1 MTGEE
6 AHSDGRRRCLARM
19 GRARTGGAAGAVV
32 VAAAVIGAGTLAA
45 RAAGRHAA
53 ASEGAAMFPY
63 AAATFAWG
71 CDRDPS
77 SPVRALVYD
86 YQKRQRVPGGIRSCR
101 GPVDLLGYAFTASV
115 VRMEAQVPLEQETT
129 EVDDGSVERAFRG
142 WIGRDLRR
150 ADGRLDARTIEAAF
164 DRVYVRPNDQLA
176 PSLPARIVY
185 DTLFRQWLARYAA
198 SVAAV
203 LDHDD
208 LLARKA
214 RELTV
219 RQGHRDFDGLAFQTA
234 ATEAMGLAQTV
245 SSRDVGTLIRRAA
258 DGSLPALLKIL
269 RRVLA
274 DYDPET
280 SARLD
285 AQLRVARHR

>member
-1 MTGEE
+1 
-6 AHSDGRRRCLARM
+6 M
-19 GRARTGGAAGAVV
+19 GGARTGGAAVVAVV
-32 VAAAVIGAGTLAA
+32 ASAVIAAGTLAA

-86 YQKRQRVPGGIRSCR
+86 YKKRQRAPGGIRSCR

-115 VRMEAQVPLEQETT
+115 VRMQAQVPPEQETT
-129 EVDDGSVERAFRG
+129 EIDDGSVERAFHG

-150 ADGRLDARTIEAAF
+150 ADGRLDARAIEAAF
-164 DRVYVRPNDQLA
+164 ARVYVRPNDELA
-176 PSLPARIVY
+176 PSLPARTVY
-185 DTLFRQWLARYAA
+185 DTLFREWLARYAA
-198 SVAAV
+198 NVAAV
-203 LDHDD
+203 LDHND

-214 RELTV
+214 HELTV
-219 RQGHRDFDGLAFQTA
+219 RQRHRDFDGLAFQAA
-234 ATEAMGLAQTV
+234 ATDVMGLARTV
-245 SSRDVGTLIRRAA
+245 SSRDVGTVIRREA

-274 DYDPET
+274 DYDPAT

-285 AQLRVARHR
+285 PRLRPTRHP